1 MMNQEM
7 MIKTAGALDTFFRIA
22 RKIALIAMIV
32 LAVAVVTI
40 TIVHIVNPD
49 AVIGT
54 DFGSLDVGSVTFE
67 ITPEAAPS
75 NRQIL
80 VLTWI
85 ISLFAVGCGLIL
97 YDILGRAGKI
107 LDPMKEGNPFHPSVA
122 GNIRRIGI
130 LILVLDL
137 VQQFTD
143 FALSLY
149 ANHFIHKLMP
159 PDASVFIESN
169 FQLSLTGVLV
179 FFILLLISYVF
190 QYGAQLQ
197 QLSDETL

>member
-1 MMNQEM
+1 MMNQEKM
-7 MIKTAGALDTFFRIA
+7 MKTAKALDTLFRIA
-22 RKIALIAMIV
+22 RKIALIALIV
-32 LAVAVVTI
+32 LAIAVVTI
-40 TIVHIVNPD
+40 TIVHLVNPD

-67 ITPEAAPS
+67 MTPEAAPS
-75 NRQIL
+75 NRQVL

-85 ISLFAVGCGLIL
+85 ISLFAAGCGLIL

-107 LDPMKEGNPFHPSVA
+107 LEPMKEGNPFHPMVA
-122 GNIRRIGI
+122 NNIRRIGI

-149 ANHFIHKLMP
+149 ANHFIREMLP
-159 PDASVFIESN
+159 ADASVFIESN
-169 FQLSLTGVLV
+169 LQPSLTGVLV
-179 FFILLLISYVF
+179 FFILLLVSYVF

>member
-1 MMNQEM
+1 MMNQEKM
-7 MIKTAGALDTFFRIA
+7 MKTAKALDTFFRIA
-22 RKIALIAMIV
+22 RKIALIALIV

-40 TIVHIVNPD
+40 TIVHLVNPD

-67 ITPEAAPS
+67 MTPEAAPS
-75 NRQIL
+75 NRQVL

-85 ISLFAVGCGLIL
+85 ISLFAAGCGLIL

-107 LDPMKEGNPFHPSVA
+107 LEPMKEGNPFHPTVA
-122 GNIRRIGI
+122 NNIRRIGI
-130 LILVLDL
+130 LILILDL

-149 ANHFIHKLMP
+149 ANHFIREMLP
-159 PDASVFIESN
+159 ADASVMIESN
-169 FQLSLTGVLV
+169 FRLSLTGVLV
-179 FFILLLISYVF
+179 FFILLLVSYVF
-190 QYGAQLQ
+190 RYGAQLQ